1 MTYQIGNI
9 KIASDELAAGKRV
22 DINCA
27 FWIKR
32 IQDARRNAIKM
43 YAADRD
49 EYGEDIFG
57 DDSIERESFDM
68 YLTDELAAIG
78 VKQID

>member
-32 IQDARRNAIKM
+32 IQQARQNAIAM
-43 YAADRD
+43 TA
-49 EYGEDIFG
+49 IFANTFNN
-57 DDSIERESFDM
+57 DLFEI
-68 YLTDELAAIG
+68 YLHDELAAIG
-78 VKQID
+78 VKIL